1 MLPKGVETPRLLEL
15 KAILDVVDFAEIVT
29 WPLPKEEDHELVGRF
44 ISIFTYIDLNLCRI
58 VEMADRANLLEPPWA
73 GKTARLTID
82 NVEDAIISLPGWS
95 EGNSIALQKV
105 KELRCVRNLLGHFA
119 MRLFPKDEAFIFI
132 TKSARDYKWAFGG
145 EPPPAILMTAVSERS
160 EVVEAL
166 AFAEG
171 LQNWLADLAPQ
182 LESHW
187 VTLLK

>member
-15 KAILDVVDFAEIVT
+15 KAILDAADFAEIVT
-29 WPLPKEEDHELVGRF
+29 WPLPKKEDHELVGRF

-95 EGNSIALQKV
+95 EGNLIALQKV

-132 TKSARDYKWAFGG
+132 TKSARDYKRAFGG
-145 EPPPAILMTAVSERS
+145 EPPPAILMTSVSERS